1 MNHGFC
7 VLLRYIPLAGLTLPH
22 ACAFPKPG
30 PGFPTSYV
38 VVFFVFIELK
48 WEVVVR
54 FVDIGGIIDH
64 HYLHFLFIIRTQNY
78 NREVFSSFFKITLLT
93 IYWTIQQYG
102 FPAFYWYYYAMLNV
116 DIIYNFLFFNREVL
130 GS

>member
-1 MNHGFC
+1 
-7 VLLRYIPLAGLTLPH
+7 
-22 ACAFPKPG
+22 
-30 PGFPTSYV
+30 
-38 VVFFVFIELK
+38 
-48 WEVVVR
+48 VVVR

-78 NREVFSSFFKITLLT
+78 NREVFSSFLKITLLT

-102 FPAFYWYYYAMLNV
+102 FTALYWYYYAMLNV
-116 DIIYNFLFFNREVL
+116 DIIYNFLFFSREVL